1 MARFSDASTP
11 VVGGADPRRRV
22 PTQARSRRRV
32 ESILDAAAGVVLR
45 DGVEAVT
52 TRSIAADAQMP
63 VASLYQ
69 YFADK
74 EAVLL
79 AIAERDMA
87 EMTHQVQ
94 VDLDAYHLKTATMT
108 GIVRTVLNAYIKVL
122 NRRPAF
128 VEIYLRGRTNA
139 AVMDYVR
146 EHIVAQAAALQELGL
161 AFNLLKPDI
170 PPAALRLAI
179 EIGDRVLQ
187 VAYESDQSGDAQILT
202 DGVEVITSYLNR
214 FTVPPSDWQSRGTT
228 TAK

>member
-1 MARFSDASTP
+1 M
-11 VVGGADPRRRV
+11 
-22 PTQARSRRRV
+22 
-32 ESILDAAAGVVLR
+32 
-45 DGVEAVT
+45 
-52 TRSIAADAQMP
+52 
-63 VASLYQ
+63 
-69 YFADK
+69 
-74 EAVLL
+74 
-79 AIAERDMA
+79 
-87 EMTHQVQ
+87 
-94 VDLDAYHLKTATMT
+94 
-108 GIVRTVLNAYIKVL
+108 L